1 LTHQKY
7 YKTNVMPEKYTEV
20 YVLKITKTQKKT
32 LEKLKDRNIKVA
44 NFVRQ
49 AIKEKINRDAKE
61 LKPKDKK
68 EYCPF

>member
-1 LTHQKY
+1 
-7 YKTNVMPEKYTEV
+7 MSEKYTEV

-49 AIKEKINRDAKE
+49 AIKEKMPHRT
-61 LKPKDKK
+61 LKQ
-68 EYCPF
+68 FGLR

>member
-1 LTHQKY
+1 
-7 YKTNVMPEKYTEV
+7 
-20 YVLKITKTQKKT
+20 
-32 LEKLKDRNIKVA
+32 LKDRNIKVA

-61 LKPKDKK
+61 LKPKEIK

>member
-1 LTHQKY
+1 
-7 YKTNVMPEKYTEV
+7 MPEKYTEV

-61 LKPKDKK
+61 LKPKEIK

>member
-1 LTHQKY
+1 
-7 YKTNVMPEKYTEV
+7 
-20 YVLKITKTQKKT
+20 
-32 LEKLKDRNIKVA
+32 LKDRNIKVA